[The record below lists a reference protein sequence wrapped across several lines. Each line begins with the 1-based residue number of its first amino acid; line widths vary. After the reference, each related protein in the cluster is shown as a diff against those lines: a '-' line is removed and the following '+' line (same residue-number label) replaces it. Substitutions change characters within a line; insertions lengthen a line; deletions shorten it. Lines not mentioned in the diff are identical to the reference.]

1 MLFRL
6 SALKSQIG
14 KDSEIPHPDPPPQG
28 GAGAL
33 KYAVSQMD
41 FRIAAT
47 FTDALARLPA
57 QDQKAVK
64 TSAFDLQ
71 TDPTNPGLQLH
82 RIDKSKDEHF
92 WSVRVSRDV
101 RIVVHKTEASM
112 LLAYVD
118 HHDKAYAWAAR
129 RRIEAHP
136 RTGAVQIVEVRER
149 VEEIAPATPTPAHG
163 LLRLRLAMTA
173 EPSGL
178 SYPFAKL
185 SDDELL
191 SVGVPTD
198 WLADI
203 RDANEDAFL
212 ELSSHLP
219 AEAAESLLQF
229 ATTGLLNKP
238 APAPADPYAHPDALR
253 RFRVIENVEELAQA
267 LDAPWDKWMVFLHPS
282 QREIVEKGFSGPAR
296 VAGSAGTGKTVV
308 ALHRAVRLAKS
319 SPDVRVLLATF
330 SDPLAA
336 MLASKVRLLAGPE
349 TDVIP
354 RIRVASLP
362 AVAAELFELGT
373 GRRAHVAKDDQI
385 ARALE
390 KAAAEAGLT
399 GKLNFLRSEWEH
411 VVDAWQVADL
421 AQYLAVP
428 RLGRDRRLGSKQRE
442 KFWSVFA
449 VARADL
455 ESRGFF
461 TWPGVFSAVTRHFAD
476 KPAKP
481 FSHIVIDE
489 AQDLGVPELRFLAAV
504 APTGEDGLFFAG
516 DLGQRIFQQPFSW
529 KALGVDIRGR
539 AATLKVNYRT
549 SHQIRRA
556 ADRLLPGPQRDVDGV
571 VEERKGTVSVFNGP
585 EPRIVVAQD
594 EAAETT
600 AVADFIKEALGQGI
614 APREIGV
621 FVRAPD
627 LLLRARAAV
636 QAAGAEALE
645 LSERGDD
652 LGERV
657 SIGTMHLAKGLEFK
671 AVAVIACDED
681 ALPLRSRINSAADE
695 AELEDVYDTERQLLY
710 VAATRARDQLLVS
723 GVKPG
728 SEFLRDMRD

>member
-1 MLFRL
+1 
-6 SALKSQIG
+6 
-14 KDSEIPHPDPPPQG
+14 
-28 GAGAL
+28 
-33 KYAVSQMD
+33 MD
-41 FRIAAT
+41 FRIADT

-57 QDQKAVK
+57 SDQKAVK

-71 TDPTNPGLQLH
+71 TNPQHPGLQMH
-82 RIDKSKDEHF
+82 RIDNSRDRNF
-92 WSVRVSRDV
+92 WSVRVNADV
-101 RIVVHKTEASM
+101 RIILHKTEASL

-136 RTGAVQIVEVRER
+136 TTGAVQIVEVRER
-149 VEEIAPATPTPAHG
+149 VEELAQPSAPTVAPRAPAA
-163 LLRLRLAMTA
+163 
-173 EPSGL
+173 PSL
-178 SYPFAKL
+178 PFARL
-185 SDDELL
+185 SDDDLL
-191 SVGVPTD
+191 SIGVPAD
-198 WLADI
+198 WLADV
-203 RDANEDAFL
+203 RAASEDAFL
-212 ELSSHLP
+212 ELAPHLP

-229 ATTGLLNKP
+229 ATTGVLNKP

-267 LDAPWDKWMVFLHPS
+267 LDSPWDKWMVFLHPS
-282 QREIVEKGFSGPAR
+282 QREIVEKDFAGPAR

-319 SPDVRVLLATF
+319 SPDARVLLATF

-336 MLASKVRLLAGPE
+336 SLATKVRLLAGPE
-349 TDVIP
+349 TSVIP
-354 RIRVASLP
+354 RIRVASLQG
-362 AVAAELFELGT
+362 VAAELLELAT

-390 KAAAEAGLT
+390 KAAADAGLSA
-399 GKLNFLRSEWEH
+399 KLNFLRSEWAH
-411 VVDAWQVADL
+411 VVDAWQVTDA
-421 AQYLAVP
+421 AEYLAVP

-442 KFWSVFA
+442 RFWPVFA
-449 VARADL
+449 AARADL
-455 ESRGFF
+455 EARGFY
-461 TWPGVFSAVTRHFAD
+461 TWPGVFTAVTRHFAD
-476 KPAKP
+476 KSAKP

-489 AQDLGVPELRFLAAV
+489 AQDLGVPELRFLAAI
-504 APTGEDGLFFAG
+504 APVGKNGLFFSG

-529 KALGVDIRGR
+529 KALGVDVRGR

-585 EPRIVVAQD
+585 EPKIVVAQD
-594 EAAETT
+594 EAAETS
-600 AVADFIKEALGQGI
+600 AVAAFIKEALGQGV

-621 FVRAPD
+621 FVRAPE
-627 LLLRARAAV
+627 LLIRARAAV

-652 LGERV
+652 PGERV

-681 ALPLRSRINSAADE
+681 ALPLRSRIDSAADE

-710 VAATRARDQLLVS
+710 VAATRARDRLLVT

-728 SEFLRDMRD
+728 SEFLRDLGG

>member
-1 MLFRL
+1 MNFL
-6 SALKSQIG
+6 
-14 KDSEIPHPDPPPQG
+14 
-28 GAGAL
+28 
-33 KYAVSQMD
+33 
-41 FRIAAT
+41 IADT

-57 QDQKAVK
+57 LDQKAAK

-71 TDPTNPGLQLH
+71 TNPQHPALQLH
-82 RIDKSKDEHF
+82 RIDNSRDKNF
-92 WSVRVSRDV
+92 WSVRVNADV
-101 RIVVHKTEASM
+101 RIIVHKTEASL

-136 RTGAVQIVEVRER
+136 TTGAVQIVEVRER
-149 VEEIAPATPTPAHG
+149 VQEITPA
-163 LLRLRLAMTA
+163 LTPAA
-173 EPSGL
+173 EPRAPTAPPP
-178 SYPFAKL
+178 PFAKL
-185 SDDELL
+185 SDDQLL
-191 SVGVPTD
+191 SVGVPAD
-198 WLADI
+198 WLADV
-203 RDANEDAFL
+203 RGASEDAFL
-212 ELSSHLP
+212 ELGPHLP

-229 ATTGLLNKP
+229 ATTGFLRQP
-238 APAPADPYAHPDALR
+238 TPAPADPYAHPDALR
-253 RFRVIENVEELAQA
+253 RFRVVENVDELRQA

-282 QREIVEKGFSGPAR
+282 QREIVDRDFSGPAR
-296 VAGSAGTGKTVV
+296 VGGSAGTGKTVV

-319 SPDVRVLLATF
+319 SPDARVLLATF

-336 MLASKVRLLAGPE
+336 SLAAKVRLLAGPE
-349 TDVIP
+349 TGVIP
-354 RIRVASLP
+354 RIRVAS
-362 AVAAELFELGT
+362 VASVAGELFELAT

-390 KAAAEAGLT
+390 KAAEESGLAA
-399 GKLNFLRSEWEH
+399 KLNFLRSEWSH
-411 VVDAWQVADL
+411 VVDAWQVTDA
-421 AQYLAVP
+421 AEYLAVP

-442 KFWSVFA
+442 RFWPVFA
-449 VARADL
+449 AARASL
-455 ESRGFF
+455 ESRGFY
-461 TWPGVFSAVTRHFAD
+461 TWPGVFTAVTRHFAD
-476 KPAKP
+476 KSTKP

-489 AQDLGVPELRFLAAV
+489 AQDLGIPELRFLAAI
-504 APTGEDGLFFAG
+504 APAGKDGLFFAG

-571 VEERKGTVSVFNGP
+571 IEERKGTVSVFNGP
-585 EPRIVVAQD
+585 EPKIVVAQD
-594 EAAETT
+594 EAAEAS
-600 AVADFIKEALGQGI
+600 AVADFIKGALSDGI

-621 FVRAPD
+621 FTRTPD
-627 LLLRARAAV
+627 SLGRARTAV

-652 LGERV
+652 PGERI

-681 ALPLRSRINSAADE
+681 ALPLRSRIDSAADE
-695 AELEDVYDTERQLLY
+695 AELEDVYETERQLLY
-710 VAATRARDQLLVS
+710 VAATRARDRLLVT

-728 SEFLRDMRD
+728 SEFLRDLGG